1 MLKFLFKPS
10 LFYLLTLGILLPS
23 INTNAQVYREEFGK
37 NRIQYKY
44 FNWQFLESNNFEVYY
59 YDGGKDLASKT
70 IEYLESDFSRIT
82 EAMGYFPY
90 SKTRIFLYNSIVDK
104 QQSNVGI
111 RGLDFTIGGQTNFI
125 KAQVE
130 VAFSGDFTAYKSDLI
145 YSVSEMLVNEM
156 LFGGNIAEMFQ
167 SAFSNPIPTWFT
179 KGVSA
184 YIAYGW
190 DRQSDDIARDYVLSK
205 ESTKFNNLNEDLS
218 IVVGQSIWNFIAQKY
233 GQRSVSNILNLA
245 RIIRNEESSIGKT
258 LGITYPQFVQEWRKY
273 YADFNNI
280 ILENYQVAPSSS
292 VISSDKA
299 KVKKISDLKFN
310 REGTLLAYASLDN
323 GKYDVRVINMNS
335 RDELLLF
342 KGGEKLLH
350 QEFNENYPLLSWVD
364 EFTLAILSVIDG
376 RNVITIKRV
385 GARGEQVLPIPN
397 LSQIQSFEFKEGGK
411 LAVMTAVIN
420 GVSDVYLY
428 LVNRGSI
435 RRVTN
440 DRYDDRDASFLPS
453 SNIIVFSSNRSSD
466 SVYVEGPNTIKE
478 VNVNQ
483 FNLYT
488 YDLDLVD
495 SVFGKLTNSL
505 AIDATPY
512 ALDSENL
519 FYLSDQQGINNLY
532 KFQMKDSLSSQM
544 SSYALS
550 LKDYSLDPIN
560 NRLAFITTQDSE
572 DVIVLQGIEDLQ
584 QAFTPVT
591 PRRAFETS
599 KILAELRRKRLIESN
614 VKDTV
619 RANAIGEIAKPVQPK
634 IDSLKEGAID
644 TDNYVFKN
652 ESKVDSK
659 NYKFEKPT
667 ENTQPAVGRSFL
679 SIYQNRQAENKI
691 RGPLNYENRFQ
702 TDNVITTFVIDE
714 IRSFSQLLE
723 IQMADYLENHR
734 FHGGVLVP
742 YNFKSGMDIFLEYE
756 YLKER
761 FDVRA
766 KYYRKS
772 IRREDRNTLMSQR
785 YNLNRFEVGLALPQ
799 SSEWRFELSPFVSQ
813 TKFIDQNPLLLL
825 NAPANIIP
833 ERTASYVGFKASI
846 VYDDSFVAGVNV
858 HEGTRAKI
866 TYESHYKANADAV
879 GFNNLEVDLRH
890 YEKLTKG
897 VYLAGRFFYGRYG
910 GSAPKQYLL
919 GGVDNWAFNKTI
931 STGDEKD
938 PLLFQTLFD
947 NSDILFH
954 QFTNLRGYDY
964 NSFQGK
970 NVLTLSAELRFPI
983 SQLLEGSDTQSAF
996 VRNLQIIGFYDLGSA
1011 WQDLSPFKERNNL
1024 NTVEIQEDGSPFS
1037 AVINNFSNPWL
1048 QSVGGGMRTM
1058 FFGFYSR
1065 MDVAWPIR
1073 DFTVQT
1079 PRFQL
1084 SIGYDF

>member
-1 MLKFLFKPS
+1 MLKYLFKPS
-10 LFYLLTLGILLPS
+10 LFYLLILGVLLPS
-23 INTNAQVYREEFGK
+23 INLDAQVYREEFGK

-44 FNWQFLESNNFEVYY
+44 FNWQYLESNNFEIYY

-70 IEYLESDFSRIT
+70 IEYLESDFSRVT
-82 EAMGYFPY
+82 ETMGYFPY
-90 SKTRIFLYNSIVDK
+90 SKTRIFLYNSIADK

-111 RGLDFTIGGQTNFI
+111 RGLDFTIGGQTNFV

-130 VAFSGDFTAYKSDLI
+130 VAFSGDYTAFKDDLI
-145 YSVSEMLVNEM
+145 YGVSEMLVNEM

-179 KGVSA
+179 KGVAA

-190 DRQSDDIARDYVLSK
+190 DRQSDDIARDYVLNQ
-205 ESTKFNNLNEDLS
+205 ELVKFNNINEDLS
-218 IVVGQSIWNFIAQKY
+218 TLLGQSIWNFIAQKY

-258 LGITYPQFVQEWRKY
+258 LGITYPQFAQEWRNY
-273 YADFNNI
+273 YANFNNN
-280 ILENYQVAPSSS
+280 ILENYQLASSDDIVSSS
-292 VISSDKA
+292 KS

-310 REGTLLAYASLDN
+310 REGSLLAYSSLDN
-323 GKYDVRVINMNS
+323 GRFDVRVINMQT
-335 RDELLLF
+335 RDELLLY
-342 KGGEKLLH
+342 KGGEKLLD
-350 QEFNENYPLLSWVD
+350 QEVNNNYPLLSWVD
-364 EFTLAILSVIDG
+364 EFTIAILAVVDG
-376 RNVITIKRV
+376 RNTITIKRV
-385 GARGEQVLPIPN
+385 GARGEQILPVPN
-397 LSQIQSFEFKEGGK
+397 LTQIQSFEFKEGGK
-411 LAVMTAVIN
+411 LAVMTGVIN

-440 DRYDDRDASFLPS
+440 DHYDDRDVSFLPS
-453 SNIIVFSSNRSSD
+453 SNIIVFSSNRSTD
-466 SVYVEGPNTIKE
+466 SVYTVGPKTLKG

-505 AIDATPY
+505 AIDAKPY
-512 ALDSENL
+512 ALDNETL
-519 FYLSDQQGINNLY
+519 LYVSDQQGINNLY
-532 KFQMKDSLSSQM
+532 KYQMSDSLSSQM
-544 SSYALS
+544 SSYAMS
-550 LKDYSLDPIN
+550 LKDYSIDVVN
-560 NRLAFITTQDSE
+560 KRVAFVTTQDSK
-572 DVIVLQGIEDLQ
+572 DVIVLKEIDGLQ

-591 PRRAFETS
+591 PRRAVETS
-599 KILAELRRKRLIESN
+599 KILAELRRKRLIEN
-614 VKDTV
+614 NAKDTV
-619 RANAIGEIAKPVQPK
+619 RAKTIEQVAKPVRPM
-634 IDSLKEGAID
+634 IDSLKTGAID

-659 NYKFEKPT
+659 NYKFEKPSDSS
-667 ENTQPAVGRSFL
+667 PSPGRSFL
-679 SIYQNRQAENKI
+679 SIYQNRQAENKV
-691 RGPLNYENRFQ
+691 RGPLDYENRFQ
-702 TDNVITTFVIDE
+702 TDNVVTTFVIDE

-734 FHGGVLVP
+734 FHGGILLP
-742 YNFKSGMDIFLEYE
+742 YNFKSGMDVFLEYE

-833 ERTASYVGFKASI
+833 ERTANYAGFKASL
-846 VYDDSFVAGVNV
+846 VYDNSFVAGINV
-858 HEGTRAKI
+858 HEGTRAKV
-866 TYESHYKANADAV
+866 TYETHYKLNTDAV
-879 GFNNLEVDLRH
+879 GFNNLEVDVRH
-890 YEKLTKG
+890 YKKLTKG
-897 VYLAGRFFYGRYG
+897 IYLAGRFFYGRYG

-919 GGVDNWAFNKTI
+919 GGVDNWAFNKTV

-947 NSDILFH
+947 NSDILFN

-983 SQLLEGSDTQSAF
+983 SQVLEGSDTQSAF
-996 VRNLQIIGFYDLGSA
+996 VRNLQLIGFYDLGSA

-1024 NTVEIQEDGSPFS
+1024 NTVEIKEDGSPFS

-1065 MDVAWPIR
+1065 LDVAWPIR
-1073 DFTVQT
+1073 DFNIQN

>member
-10 LFYLLTLGILLPS
+10 LFYLLVFGLLLPS
-23 INTNAQVYREEFGK
+23 VDLDAQVYREEFGK

-44 FNWQFLESNNFEVYY
+44 FNWQYLESNNFEIYY

-70 IEYLESDFSRIT
+70 IEYLESDFSRVT
-82 EAMGYFPY
+82 ETMGYFPY
-90 SKTRIFLYNSIVDK
+90 SKTRIFLYNSILDK

-130 VAFSGDFTAYKSDLI
+130 VAFSGDYTSFKNDLI
-145 YSVSEMLVNEM
+145 YGVSDMLVNEM

-179 KGVSA
+179 KGVAA

-190 DRQSDDIARDYVLSK
+190 DRQSDDIARDYVMNQ
-205 ESTKFNNLNEDLS
+205 ESVKFNNLNEELS
-218 IVVGQSIWNFIAQKY
+218 TILGQSIWNYIAQKY

-258 LGITYPQFVQEWRKY
+258 LGITYSQFTQEWRNY
-273 YADFNNI
+273 YANFNNS
-280 ILENYQVAPSSS
+280 ILENYQLASSDDIISSS
-292 VISSDKA
+292 KS
-299 KVKKISDLKFN
+299 KVKNISDLKFN
-310 REGTLLAYASLDN
+310 REGTLLAYSSLDN
-323 GKYDVRVINMNS
+323 GRFDVRVINMQT
-335 RDELLLF
+335 RDELLLY
-342 KGGEKLLH
+342 KGGNKLLD
-350 QEFNENYPLLSWVD
+350 QEFNDNYPLLSWVD
-364 EFTLAILSVIDG
+364 EFTIAIVAVVDG
-376 RNVITIKRV
+376 RNTITIKRV
-385 GARGEQVLPIPN
+385 GSKGEQVLPIPN
-397 LSQIQSFEFKEGGK
+397 LTQIQSFEFKEGGK
-411 LAVMTAVIN
+411 LAVMTGVIN

-440 DRYDDRDASFLPS
+440 DSFDDRDVSFLPS
-453 SNIIVFSSNRSSD
+453 SNIIVFSSNRSTD
-466 SVYVEGPNTIKE
+466 SVYVEGPKKLKD

-505 AIDATPY
+505 AIDAKPY
-512 ALDSENL
+512 ALDSETL
-519 FYLSDQQGINNLY
+519 FYVSDQQGINNLY
-532 KFQMKDSLSSQM
+532 KYQIRDSLSNQM
-544 SSYALS
+544 SSYAMS

-560 NRLAFITTQDSE
+560 KRVAFITTQDSK
-572 DVIVLQGIEDLQ
+572 DVIVLKEIDGLQ
-584 QAFTPVT
+584 QAFTSVT

-599 KILAELRRKRLIESN
+599 KILAELRRKRLLESN
-614 VKDTV
+614 TKDTV
-619 RANAIGEIAKPVQPK
+619 RANTLEQVTKSLQPK
-634 IDSLKEGAID
+634 IDSLKSGAID

-667 ENTQPAVGRSFL
+667 DSSPSTGRSFL
-679 SIYQNRQAENKI
+679 SIYQNRQAENKV
-691 RGPLNYENRFQ
+691 RGPLDYENRFQ
-702 TDNVITTFVIDE
+702 TDNIVTTFVIDE

-723 IQMADYLENHR
+723 IQMTDYLENHR
-734 FHGGVLVP
+734 FHGGLLVP
-742 YNFKSGMDIFLEYE
+742 YNFKSGMDVFLEYE

-772 IRREDRNTLMSQR
+772 IKREDRNTLMSQR
-785 YNLNRFEVGLALPQ
+785 YNLNRFEIGLALPQ

-825 NAPANIIP
+825 NTPANIIA
-833 ERTASYVGFKASI
+833 ERTANFAGFRASI
-846 VYDDSFVAGVNV
+846 VYDDSFVAGINV
-858 HEGTRAKI
+858 HEGTRFKV
-866 TYESHYKANADAV
+866 TYETHYKLNADAV

-890 YEKLTKG
+890 YEKLTTG
-897 VYLAGRFFYGRYG
+897 VYLAGRFFFGRYG

-947 NSDILFH
+947 NSDILFN

-964 NSFQGK
+964 NSFQGR
-970 NVLTLSAELRFPI
+970 NVLTFSAELRFPI
-983 SQLLEGSDTQSAF
+983 SQVLEGSDTQSAF
-996 VRNLQIIGFYDLGSA
+996 VRNLQLIGFYDLGSA

-1065 MDVAWPIR
+1065 LDIAWPIR
-1073 DFTVQT
+1073 DFIIQN